1 MINLIRHHRH
11 LKALC
16 KQQTQELSDKGELIA
31 QLIAENQQL
40 RRSNQVLAE
49 NAKIAEDKVKAY
61 EILAEKI
68 RPHGWLN
75 YDFA

>member
-1 MINLIRHHRH
+1 MALSINPITLFRHYRH
-11 LKALC
+11 LKTLC

-49 NAKIAEDKVKAY
+49 NAKIAEDKAKAY
-61 EILAEKI
+61 EILLEKM
-68 RPHGWLN
+68 N
-75 YDFA
+75 KK